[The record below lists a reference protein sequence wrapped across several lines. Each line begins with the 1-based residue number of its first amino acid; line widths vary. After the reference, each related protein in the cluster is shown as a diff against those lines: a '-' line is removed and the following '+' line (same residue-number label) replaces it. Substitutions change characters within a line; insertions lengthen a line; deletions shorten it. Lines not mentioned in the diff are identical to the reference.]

1 MYVKQMHIGLILWL
15 LGLAVVMTF
24 AGCQAVK
31 VAMPEPVAAPEV
43 VSAPQEPVA
52 VVEPQ
57 APQPAVA
64 EPKPTPAAEVPPPAP
79 KPKAKAAEG
88 PYFLHTVKWQGESL
102 ESVAAWYTGTTRNWR
117 ILAEANPQLASV
129 NRIAVGTKIRVPEKK
144 LRTREPM
151 PQGFAE
157 SYAKPPKQS
166 GTGTA
171 GKAGDLPR

>member
-1 MYVKQMHIGLILWL
+1 VYTKQMHIRSMVPLI
-15 LGLAVVMTF
+15 GLAVVMAF

-52 VVEPQ
+52 EPK
-57 APQPAVA
+57 AAQPAVA
-64 EPKPTPAAEVPPPAP
+64 EPAAPPTPEGPPPAP
-79 KPKAKAAEG
+79 KPKTKAAEG

-117 ILAEANPQLASV
+117 ILGDANPQLASA
-129 NRIAVGTKIRVPEKK
+129 NRIALGTKIRIPEKM
-144 LRTREPM
+144 LRTRETM

-171 GKAGDLPR
+171 GKTGEPLR